1 MPLVVKKLEG
11 ATVKRGS
18 PGGYCPLVRCAHCE
32 ELVSRA
38 ADGIALWGPEENETY
53 LGVEFV
59 HDGCREGYEADRDQD
74 LADHDLREFL
84 ASLVHNLEA
93 GPAGSGAG

>member
-1 MPLVVKKLEG
+1 MSLVVQKLEG

-18 PGGYCPLVRCAHCE
+18 PGGYCPLVRRAHCQS
-32 ELVSRA
+32 LVSRA
-38 ADGIALWGPEENETY
+38 ADGIALWVPDENETY
-53 LGVEFV
+53 IGVELV
-59 HDGCREGYEADRDQD
+59 HDGCREGYEADRGQD

-93 GPAGSGAG
+93 GHAGAGAD